1 MNAARGM
8 AIFIFIF
15 IVIPWGLIFALR
27 LVGHRRGYDSLYAPS
42 QDVPLAD
49 RPLHCRLN
57 LFHRW
62 RSMHTQR
69 QPLPTLPG
77 LWEDPRYPDRRTAAI
92 GCRRSM
98 PHPSRSVWP

>member
-27 LVGHRRGYDSLYAPS
+27 LVGHRRGYDSLYAPP

-62 RSMHTQR
+62 RSMHTPSGNRYQR
-69 QPLPTLPG
+69 CLDYGRTRDIPTVAP
-77 LWEDPRYPDRRTAAI
+77 PP
-92 GCRRSM
+92 
-98 PHPSRSVWP
+98 

>member
-27 LVGHRRGYDSLYAPS
+27 LVGHRRGYDSLYAPP

-49 RPLHCRLN
+49 RPLHCRL
-57 LFHRW
+57 LAA
-62 RSMHTQR
+62 
-69 QPLPTLPG
+69 QPGMPG
-77 LWEDPRYPDRRTAAI
+77 
-92 GCRRSM
+92 
-98 PHPSRSVWP
+98 H

>member
-27 LVGHRRGYDSLYAPS
+27 LVGHRRGYDSLYAPP

-62 RSMHTQR
+62 RSMHT
-69 QPLPTLPG
+69 PAA
-77 LWEDPRYPDRRTAAI
+77 TATNAAWTVGGPAI
-92 GCRRSM
+92 SR
-98 PHPSRSVWP
+98 PSRRRHRLPSFNAPPK